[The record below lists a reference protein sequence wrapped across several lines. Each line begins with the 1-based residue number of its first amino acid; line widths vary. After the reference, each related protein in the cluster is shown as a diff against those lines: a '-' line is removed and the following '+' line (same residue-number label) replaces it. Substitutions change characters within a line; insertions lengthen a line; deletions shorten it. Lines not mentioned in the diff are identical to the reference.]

1 MALAEAVETGESI
14 GDAIVAIRDR
24 WHTKKHPF
32 FQALAEGTLELHA
45 LGIYMAQHYRFVC
58 KAVPGFGLLVY
69 RAPAD
74 VRKAMIENLA
84 EEEGLLAGGYEGAEA
99 HDHFELIFAFC
110 RAAGLTDDEVR
121 TIQRTPAWW
130 ARTLHYVGCQRDE
143 PLGVALAMLSTQEG
157 QQVALNRDLTIPA
170 LQEHYGFAIDDP
182 AIGFFVEHAEAD
194 MEHSTKQLDLCV
206 KYLDTPALRER
217 ALDVCEEAVRLR
229 WASIT
234 DIWRDTVADRPDP
247 LPPGVDA

>member
-1 MALAEAVETGESI
+1 MAGNGAI
-14 GDAIVAIRDR
+14 GDAIVEIRDR

-32 FQALAEGTLELHA
+32 FQALAEGSLS
-45 LGIYMAQHYRFVC
+45 LGAMGLYMAQHYRFVC

-84 EEEGLLAGGYEGAEA
+84 EEEGLLAGGYEGAEP

-121 TIQRTPAWW
+121 NIQRTPAWW
-130 ARTLHYVGCQRDE
+130 ARTLHYVDCQREE
-143 PLGVALAMLSTQEG
+143 PLGVVLAMLSTQEG
-157 QQVALNRDLTIPA
+157 QQVALNKEITIPA
-170 LQEHYGFAIDDP
+170 LQKHYGFDRDDP
-182 AIGFFVEHAEAD
+182 AMGFFIEHADAD
-194 MEHSTKQLDLCV
+194 LEHAGRQLELCV
-206 KYLDTPALRER
+206 RYIDTPELERR
-217 ALDVCEEAVRLR
+217 ALEVSEEAVRLR

-234 DIWRDTVADRPDP
+234 DIWRNEVAGRPDP
-247 LPPGVDA
+247 LPPGVSA